1 MSTYTTVNNIPSSV
15 TINGAGSG
23 YTLNTGAGVAGSSG
37 NYLISTG
44 ALSGTVSTGYI
55 NGTTT
60 SSYNWANPNSN
71 FTSSNH
77 KSIMTI
83 PHGEEKIVLEK
94 AATLEVKGTVVI
106 NGIDLEER
114 LKTIEK
120 VLQIPERDVIME
132 AKYPKLADLYQQ
144 YMHELERYKTWDR
157 IKGNEDGTT

>member
-1 MSTYTTVNNIPSSV
+1 MSGSV
-15 TINGAGSG
+15 TSAGTYSTSWIPPNQNFISNNGSP
-23 YTLNTGAGVAGSSG
+23 LM
-37 NYLISTG
+37 
-44 ALSGTVSTGYI
+44 TV
-55 NGTTT
+55 
-60 SSYNWANPNSN
+60 
-71 FTSSNH
+71 
-77 KSIMTI
+77 
-83 PHGEEKIVLEK
+83 PHNEEKIVLEK

>member
-1 MSTYTTVNNIPSSV
+1 MTTYHSNSTLNNITTNINSSLTGNTITLTSTPV
-15 TINGAGSG
+15 TGSV
-23 YTLNTGAGVAGSSG
+23 LN
-37 NYLISTG
+37 YG
-44 ALSGTVSTGYI
+44 ALSGSVTSAAGTYSTTWTPPTQNFISNNGSPLMTVP
-55 NGTTT
+55 
-60 SSYNWANPNSN
+60 YN
-71 FTSSNH
+71 
-77 KSIMTI
+77 
-83 PHGEEKIVLEK
+83 EEKIVLEK

-132 AKYPKLADLYQQ
+132 AKYPKLANLYQQ